1 LLGMDRER
9 RETTSKWVGFGG
21 DAFSPLPLPMIAGE
35 VNSCLFSPK
44 MGMREDLPA
53 LVEIALHRDSLGAQA
68 HASFQK

>member
-9 RETTSKWVGFGG
+9 RETTSKWAGFGG